1 VKKQT
6 KKKPKDFY
14 SIIGLKIKLYFYL
27 QLNDR
32 NVNLSK
38 EDKLSYK
45 KLASLDIHRSLIKK
59 AVMTI
64 PYNAS
69 ALFLVD
75 YIKEEIILKPNPNY
89 DSSIEV
95 PNEESKY
102 GNKYLYYLKSEIEK
116 NITNPTVFL

>member
-1 VKKQT
+1 
-6 KKKPKDFY
+6 
-14 SIIGLKIKLYFYL
+14 
-27 QLNDR
+27 
-32 NVNLSK
+32 
-38 EDKLSYK
+38 
-45 KLASLDIHRSLIKK
+45 
-59 AVMTI
+59 MTI